1 MIRRT
6 GGSVTGS
13 PSVRR
18 KSGMRKA
25 SAHRGRKSSAWPPRD
40 AAAVAAAA
48 RPCDTLPV
56 RRSLAPAPLAAALAA
71 LPGCPPPVPEPAR
84 TADGALVELR
94 PEELPAF
101 GDDLELAGLDEALGQ
116 SQAFLARVLA
126 ADPGRTFAYGKERVA
141 AGRVAATLARF
152 RELVSAHPAPAEL
165 AADVRR
171 EFRVFRSTGDGRG
184 TVTFTGYY
192 LPELRGALERGGP
205 YQVPLHR
212 APDDLV
218 VVRARDFPLQVQE
231 DVIGRVDGGRLVPY
245 STRAEIAG
253 GALGGKNAELLWVD
267 SAVDAFFVEIQG
279 SGVVR
284 LLDGSARV
292 VTYAGKNG
300 RRYAAVGNEL
310 VRRGALRP
318 EDVSMQ
324 SIRAWLAAHP
334 DERDEVL
341 ATNPSYVF
349 FRFAEA
355 PIGSIG
361 TPVTGGRTIATDV
374 RVFPKGALAFVE
386 TERPAEVGGP
396 MRPFGRFVL
405 DQDTG
410 GAIRTA
416 ARVDLY
422 FGTGAYAEDAA
433 GRMKQPGRLYYLLLR

>member
-1 MIRRT
+1 VLRRI
-6 GGSVTGS
+6 
-13 PSVRR
+13 
-18 KSGMRKA
+18 A
-25 SAHRGRKSSAWPPRD
+25 PP
-40 AAAVAAAA
+40 
-48 RPCDTLPV
+48 L
-56 RRSLAPAPLAAALAA
+56 LAAGLSFLA
-71 LPGCPPPVPEPAR
+71 GCPPPVREAAR

-101 GDDLELAGLDEALGQ
+101 GDDLDLAGLDEALSQ
-116 SQAFLARVLA
+116 SQAFLARVLS
-126 ADPGRTFAYGKERVA
+126 ADPGRTFAYGKERVPA
-141 AGRVAATLARF
+141 ARVAATLARF
-152 RELVSAHPAPAEL
+152 RDLVAAHPAPADL
-165 AADVRR
+165 DAAVRR

-192 LPELRGALERGGP
+192 LPELHGALERGGP

-231 DVIGRVDGGRLVPY
+231 DVVGRVDGGRLVPY
-245 STRAEIAG
+245 STRAEIAE
-253 GALGGKNAELLWVD
+253 GALSGRNAELLWVD

-284 LLDGSARV
+284 LPDGSARV

-300 RRYAAVGNEL
+300 QRYAAVGAEL
-310 VRRGALRP
+310 VRRGALRR

-324 SIRAWLAAHP
+324 AIRVWLAAHP
-334 DERDEVL
+334 EEQAAVL

-349 FRFAEA
+349 FRFADA
-355 PIGSIG
+355 AIGSIG
-361 TPVTGGRTIATDV
+361 SPVTGGRTIATDV
-374 RVFPKGALAFVE
+374 RVFPKGALAFVQ

-396 MRPFGRFVL
+396 MKPFARFVL

-416 ARVDLY
+416 ARADLY
-422 FGTGAYAEDAA
+422 FGSGAYAEDAA
-433 GRMKQPGRLYYLLLR
+433 GRLRQPGRLYYLLLR